1 MRGKGGCITSYY
13 LLQHIYLLPLS
24 TYIFVTSFNMYIS
37 IPITSFN
44 IHISHVKKI
53 QNEERGTSPFFFFWE
68 IFCYEVFAKKR
79 KYVSLSTTGV
89 GCGVPG
95 LGCRV

>member
-53 QNEERGTSPFFFFWE
+53 QNEERGTSPFFFFGK
-68 IFCYEVFAKKR
+68 FSVMKCLRR
-79 KYVSLSTTGV
+79 KENMSPYLLLV
-89 GCGVPG
+89 
-95 LGCRV
+95 